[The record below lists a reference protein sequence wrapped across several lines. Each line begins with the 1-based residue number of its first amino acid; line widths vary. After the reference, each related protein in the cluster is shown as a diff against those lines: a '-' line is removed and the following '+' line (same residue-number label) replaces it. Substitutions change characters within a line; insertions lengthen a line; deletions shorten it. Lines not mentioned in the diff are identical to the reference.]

1 MNKTNQSVLF
11 VCYLFWINLLPMLI
25 ASFSITNKQAGS
37 ISPNAALYQP
47 PVFAAAACIILLP
60 LYWSYR
66 SGRHTHTYFA
76 NRNLI
81 PMRKKIVWSA
91 TYLGL
96 LFLIGT
102 YGHPILEWMFGIPPQ
117 ELENQL
123 AIIEWVRSLPAILVL
138 ADVVLVAPL
147 AEEWLFR
154 GILLNIFGDTLQTF
168 AGRFTAVAL
177 SALIFGFMHSFYDWP
192 ALAIYGAMGAIL
204 CTAYLHLR
212 DIRWSIAVH
221 MANNAVAISSIYS
234 GLNLN

>member
-47 PVFAAAACIILLP
+47 LVFAAAACIILLP

-81 PMRKKIVWSA
+81 PMRKKVVWLA

-102 YGHPILEWMFGIPPQ
+102 YGHPVLEWMFGIPPQ
-117 ELENQL
+117 
-123 AIIEWVRSLPAILVL
+123 
-138 ADVVLVAPL
+138 
-147 AEEWLFR
+147 
-154 GILLNIFGDTLQTF
+154 
-168 AGRFTAVAL
+168 
-177 SALIFGFMHSFYDWP
+177 
-192 ALAIYGAMGAIL
+192 
-204 CTAYLHLR
+204 
-212 DIRWSIAVH
+212 
-221 MANNAVAISSIYS
+221 
-234 GLNLN
+234 

>member
-81 PMRKKIVWSA
+81 PMRKKVVWSA

-102 YGHPILEWMFGIPPQ
+102 YGHPVLEWMFGIPPQ
-117 ELENQL
+117 ELENQR
-123 AIIEWVRSLPAILVL
+123 AIIEWVRSLPSILVL

-168 AGRFTAVAL
+168 AGRFTAV
-177 SALIFGFMHSFYDWP
+177 
-192 ALAIYGAMGAIL
+192 L
-204 CTAYLHLR
+204 CTRFTTGRHWRYTAQWGRFYVPHTSTCATSVGASPS
-212 DIRWSIAVH
+212 IWPTTRWRFHPFITD
-221 MANNAVAISSIYS
+221 
-234 GLNLN
+234 

>member
-1 MNKTNQSVLF
+1 
-11 VCYLFWINLLPMLI
+11 
-25 ASFSITNKQAGS
+25 
-37 ISPNAALYQP
+37 
-47 PVFAAAACIILLP
+47 
-60 LYWSYR
+60 
-66 SGRHTHTYFA
+66 
-76 NRNLI
+76 
-81 PMRKKIVWSA
+81 
-91 TYLGL
+91 
-96 LFLIGT
+96 
-102 YGHPILEWMFGIPPQ
+102 MFGIPPQ
-117 ELENQL
+117 ELENQQ

-154 GILLNIFGDTLQTF
+154 GILLNIFGDTLQTL

-192 ALAIYGAMGAIL
+192 ALAIYGAMGAVL

-221 MANNAVAISSIYS
+221 MANNAVAISSIYY